1 MTYSRVLLMV
11 LAVYAAA
18 MVVKVVRYC
27 GRTR

>member
-18 MVVKVVRYC
+18 MVVRALRHC